1 MPNCRGKVTD
11 RRPVAAPVLL
21 TQSHDATEFNSGESV
36 LDDWL
41 RKRARDNLQS
51 GASRTYVACPPNSPR
66 IIAYYALSMGQI
78 LAHEATGAMRRNMP
92 RTIPA
97 VILGRLAIDR
107 AWQGA
112 GLGRAMLADITR
124 RALVAAQQVSA
135 RLIVVHA
142 ISPAS
147 EAFYLHHGFTRLP
160 VETPTLALD
169 LIKQRGF

>member
-1 MPNCRGKVTD
+1 MTD
-11 RRPVAAPVLL
+11 RRPVVAPVLL
-21 TQSHDATEFNSGESV
+21 TQSHDASEFNSGETV

-41 RKRARDNLQS
+41 RKRAWDNLQS
-51 GASRTYVACPPNSPR
+51 GASRTYVACPPDSAR
-66 IIAYYALSMGQI
+66 IVAFYALSMGQI
-78 LAHEATGAMRRNMP
+78 LAHEATGAIRRNMP

-107 AWQGA
+107 AWQGT
-112 GLGRAMLADITR
+112 GLGRAMLTDITR

-147 EAFYLHHGFTRLP
+147 EAFYLYHGFTRLP

-169 LIKQRGF
+169 LIKLRGF